1 MTAFEMSTHKK
12 NCPELHMTNG
22 LALDVAPVKHF
33 TVQIFSWRW
42 NLVDGVPPSTT
53 VVILCESMCSI
64 VYTRF
69 HIYVAV
75 VLQVCT
81 KIHEPFATWW
91 KMKIGKLCTLFAQ
104 NSFSAVWRV
113 WGKPVGSIFS
123 CHAPTSPTACKVPVW
138 HHLEFPDFISKE
150 GGHIQGAVCRVPP
163 IGALF
168 KPSDEVSSS
177 PRHLLESRQV
187 SM

>member
-1 MTAFEMSTHKK
+1 
-12 NCPELHMTNG
+12 
-22 LALDVAPVKHF
+22 
-33 TVQIFSWRW
+33 
-42 NLVDGVPPSTT
+42 
-53 VVILCESMCSI
+53 
-64 VYTRF
+64 
-69 HIYVAV
+69 
-75 VLQVCT
+75 
-81 KIHEPFATWW
+81 
-91 KMKIGKLCTLFAQ
+91 MKIGKLCTLFAQ

-168 KPSDEVSSS
+168 KPSDGEDDDGEYYNIHISKELPSE
-177 PRHLLESRQV
+177 REAE
-187 SM
+187 